1 MEDTQ
6 ERTLGE
12 DYSEEETDEVVES
25 EETTEQL
32 KARLEKAESEK
43 ERYKNDLL
51 ALKKS
56 GKAGKQPKN
65 ETLSESAID
74 VALNRRNEKSVLKR
88 VTDEK
93 DDFFIPELVD
103 DAKFNEIVGYLPR
116 NIDRSSEKSIH
127 KALKLA
133 VNAYKLDKGEKNEK
147 REKNTAAADI
157 ATAQRK
163 PSAQSGSDNA
173 ESKQKSFKKTSQA
186 IHDWYK

>member
-65 ETLSESAID
+65 ETLSETAID
-74 VALNRRNEKSVLKR
+74 AAINRRNEKSVLKR

>member
-56 GKAGKQPKN
+56 GKAGKQPKH
-65 ETLSESAID
+65 ETLSETAID
-74 VALNRRNEKSVLKR
+74 AAINRRNEKSVLKR